1 MEDIREA
8 AVKYALF
15 NAIQY
20 GGKANP
26 GSVMGRI
33 FAEFSE
39 AKTNAKEVQRVITS
53 VVLEINTWSPEKQK
67 VEVAKYPEIIVTK
80 KIEDRKTMP
89 PLKNVHMW
97 PMVKTRF
104 APNPDGPLH
113 LGSAEPIIFCDEYA
127 KMYKGHFILRFE
139 DTSADVKPPIPQMYE
154 WIPKDLEW
162 LGVKVDEIYIQS
174 DRLKSYYD
182 IAEQVLKKGAAYVC
196 VCNSDDYKTL
206 YMTKQPCPCRELPP
220 EEHLKRWKR
229 MLDGEYKRGQAVV
242 RVKTDITHPNPA
254 IRDWPALRIASRSHP
269 RVGRKYRVWPLYNF
283 SCAID
288 DHLMEVSHVIRGKEH
303 ETNGI
308 RQKWLYDH
316 MGWHYP
322 EIINIGRLGIEAGIL
337 SKSKIR
343 AGVESGA
350 FNGWDDP
357 RLGTL
362 RALRRRGLQP
372 ETIREIMVQVGP
384 KPINGTLS
392 WGNIAAANRKVIEPR
407 ANRYFFVNDKIPL
420 KVKGITEEHVAK
432 LHLHPDHPERGD
444 REYSIKPAKQIV
456 FLMPRKDIEA
466 SEGKVIRLMGLMNV
480 KVTKLTKTSASAE
493 YHSRDHQKARDH
505 SAPFI
510 HWLTE
515 ENSMPV
521 KVIMPD
527 ASINEGIAERKCE
540 VLKIDDMIQFERFG
554 FVRVDQVE
562 PWVFYYSHD

>member
-15 NAIQY
+15 NAVQY

-33 FAEFSE
+33 FAEFPE
-39 AKTNAKEVQRVITS
+39 AKTNAKEVQRIIVG
-53 VVLEINTWSPEKQK
+53 VVMEVNAWSTEKQQIEASKHPELFEAKK
-67 VEVAKYPEIIVTK
+67 VEN
-80 KIEDRKTMP
+80 RKTMP
-89 PLKNVHMW
+89 ALKNVHQW

-113 LGSAEPIIFCDEYA
+113 LGSAEPIMFCDEYA

-154 WIPKDLEW
+154 WIPQDLEW
-162 LGVKVDEIYIQS
+162 LGVKVDETYIQS

-196 VCNSDDYKTL
+196 TCNSEAYKEL
-206 YMTKQPCPCRELPP
+206 YMAKLPCPCREQSP
-220 EEHLKRWKR
+220 EEHLKRWSR

-242 RVKTDITHPNPA
+242 RIKTDITHPNPA
-254 IRDWPALRIASRSHP
+254 IRDWPALRIASHSHP

-316 MGWHYP
+316 MGWQYP

-350 FNGWDDP
+350 FTGWDDP

-372 ETIREIMVQVGP
+372 ETVRDIMVQVGP

-392 WGNIAAANRKVIEPR
+392 WGNIAATNRKIIEPR
-407 ANRYFFVNDKIPL
+407 ANRYFFVDGKIPV
-420 KVKGITEEHVAK
+420 KVKGIIAEHTAK

-444 REYSIKPAKQIV
+444 REYIIKPSKQVV
-456 FLMPRKDIEA
+456 FMMPRKDIEA
-466 SEGKVIRLMGLMNV
+466 SVGKVVRLMGLMNV
-480 KVTKLTKTSASAE
+480 KVTKITKVGASAE
-493 YHSRDHQKARDH
+493 YHSRDHQKARDLN
-505 SAPFI
+505 APFI

-515 ENSMPV
+515 EISMPV

-527 ASINEGIAERKCE
+527 ASIKEGIAERKCE
-540 VLKIDDMIQFERFG
+540 GLKIDDMIQFERFG
-554 FVRVDQVE
+554 FVRVDQIH
-562 PWVFYYSHD
+562 PWVFYYAHD